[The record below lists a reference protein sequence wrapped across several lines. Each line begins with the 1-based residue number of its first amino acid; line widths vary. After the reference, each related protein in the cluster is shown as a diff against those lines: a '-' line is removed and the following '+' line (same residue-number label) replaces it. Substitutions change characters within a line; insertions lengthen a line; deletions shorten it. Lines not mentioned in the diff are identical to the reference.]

1 VGMNASL
8 QTALGSLRKGGVLT
22 LIGNLK
28 SEVQLALQTV
38 VTGEITLRGSCASR
52 WDYPACLDMIARGG
66 IKVDPL
72 ISATAPLADGAQWF
86 QRLYTKERGL
96 IKIILNP

>member
-1 VGMNASL
+1 L
-8 QTALGSLRKGGVLT
+8 KTALGSLRKGGVLT

-28 SEVQLALQTV
+28 SQVELALQTV

-52 WDYPACLDMIARGG
+52 GDYPACLDMIARGV

-86 QRLYTKERGL
+86 RRLYEKESGL
-96 IKIILNP
+96 IKVILNP